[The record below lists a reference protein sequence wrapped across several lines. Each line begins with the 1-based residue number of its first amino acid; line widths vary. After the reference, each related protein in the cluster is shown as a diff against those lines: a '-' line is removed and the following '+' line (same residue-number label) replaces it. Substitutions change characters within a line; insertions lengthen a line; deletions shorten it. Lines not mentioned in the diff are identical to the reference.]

1 MDKGGNHMNERE
13 EKIAAY
19 IAGLMSQEE
28 KETFERILMGDDTLK
43 CEVELCRKSLAT
55 ARAWVSEEPPGL
67 ELVDALKCPVIPI
80 KQPVRRAKIV
90 IMFRRA
96 IAIAAIFLLGF
107 LIGKGFPQKWTAKK
121 PISQKTTMVE
131 TKPTPAPSPVARET
145 PKIPQEDKSERRITR
160 ENGRIIIETTGVNT
174 ETRSIWVV
182 DGSIRIAQAK

>member
-1 MDKGGNHMNERE
+1 MNKGGNHMNERE

-43 CEVELCRKSLAT
+43 GEVEACRKSLEN
-55 ARAWVSEEPPGL
+55 ARVWVSEEPPGL
-67 ELVDALKCPVIPI
+67 ELVDALKCPTILV
-80 KQPVRRAKIV
+80 KQPGGRAKIV
-90 IMFRRA
+90 TMVRRA

-107 LIGKGFPQKWTAKK
+107 LIGKGFPQRWTVKK
-121 PISQKTTMVE
+121 PISPKTTMVE
-131 TKPTPAPSPVARET
+131 TKPTPAPMPGARET
-145 PKIPQEDKSERRITR
+145 PQIPQEDKSERRITR

>member
-1 MDKGGNHMNERE
+1 MNERE

-43 CEVELCRKSLAT
+43 REVEASRKSLEI

-67 ELVDALKCPVIPI
+67 ELVDALKCPTITI
-80 KQPVRRAKIV
+80 KQTGRRAKIV
-90 IMFRRA
+90 TMFRRA
-96 IAIAAIFLLGF
+96 IVIAAIFLLGF
-107 LIGKGFPQKWTAKK
+107 LIGKGFPQKGAMEK
-121 PISQKTTMVE
+121 PISPKTTMVE
-131 TKPTPAPSPVARET
+131 TKPAPAPAPAARET